1 MGNLYSSCKEKNS
14 RINKM
19 KKFQK
24 NKEDFICE
32 KCEEKV
38 IGNGYTNHCP
48 KCLWSKHVDINPG
61 DRAAN
66 CGGMMRPIK
75 VETEKGEYVITYHCE
90 KCNFERR
97 KKVEKN
103 DNFDEVIKIAKTL
116 ADK

>member
-1 MGNLYSSCKEKNS
+1 
-14 RINKM
+14 M

-24 NKEDFICE
+24 NKENFTCE
-32 KCEEKV
+32 KCGEKV

-48 KCLWSKHVDINPG
+48 KCLWSKHVDVNPG

-75 VETEKGEYVITYHCE
+75 IETEKGECVLTYHCE

-97 KKVEKN
+97 KKIESN
-103 DNFDEVIKIAKTL
+103 DNFEEVIKLAKTL
-116 ADK
+116 ASK